1 MATGVG
7 RRLAGRAREIT
18 EHGSAA
24 FEPLPT
30 PEELAERSEGDRWE
44 LLDGL
49 RLELYAICSIAAE
62 ATVQRARRERPSY
75 PPYGLVRSGHT
86 ATRMVLADPG
96 PVEEGAVDGFHEL
109 GKAYIDTLV
118 FHLHLVFGDE
128 LRTDRRFL
136 LRRLEDLLRLFRVP
150 AGPVGRSR
158 MRDGVSFLYGGL
170 QFGASVCVQ
179 FTEVMARLL
188 QPYPELSA
196 DDRAKVVA
204 RSSRPALQLA
214 ALNADHVVFAY
225 HHLQSPVDGAAKAP
239 PGWMEAAHFEVHEV
253 DGAPWRVELRHEEPF
268 GPKVSQVSAT
278 YTTLGCPARTSP
290 GGGPSA
296 IATMWSGCVEL
307 AHRTG
312 LLEPAAPRPAPPS
325 S

>member
-7 RRLAGRAREIT
+7 RRLSGRARQIT
-18 EHGSAA
+18 EAGAGA
-24 FEPLPT
+24 FTPVPT
-30 PEELAERSEGDRWE
+30 PEELSQRSDADRYE

-49 RLELYAICSIAAE
+49 RLELYAICSIAAD
-62 ATVQRARRERPSY
+62 ATLQRARREGPSY

-96 PVEEGAVDGFHEL
+96 PVEEGSVDSFHAL

-118 FHLHLVFGDE
+118 FHLHRVLGDE
-128 LRTDRRFL
+128 LRADRRFL
-136 LRRLEDLLRLFRVP
+136 LQRLEELLRLFRVP

-188 QPYPELSA
+188 QPHPELTA
-196 DDRAKVVA
+196 DDRAKVIA
-204 RSSRPALQLA
+204 RSSRPAHQLA

-225 HHLQSPVDGAAKAP
+225 HHLQSPVDGAATAP

-253 DGAPWRVELRHEEPF
+253 DGAPWRVEFRHEEPF
-268 GPKVSQVSAT
+268 GPKVRDVPAT

-290 GGGPSA
+290 AGGPSA
-296 IATMWSGCVEL
+296 ITAMWSWCVEL
-307 AHRTG
+307 AHDTG
-312 LLEPAAPRPAPPS
+312 LLAPAVP
-325 S
+325 